1 MPHAV
6 PPSARRTAIV
16 AVLSVIVM
24 IVAAGAALV
33 IGVSS
38 VSGTAAIG
46 DVLSHLGIG
55 HTSLNDVQDAIVW
68 DLRAPRVA
76 MALVVGAMLAVAGG
90 SYQGVFR
97 NPLADP
103 YLLGIAAGAG
113 LGATIAITR
122 IGNPASS
129 GIPTFTPWL
138 AFGGAMA
145 AVALTWSI
153 GGRGGRNTAATLV
166 LAGVAVSSLLTSV
179 QTYLQQS
186 SSSSSIESV
195 YLWLLGSLSGAS
207 WAQVWLIIPYVVMCT
222 LVCIASGRALDVLSV
237 GDMESRALGLPVSRV
252 RFLVIVASSF
262 GTAAVVS
269 VVGLVGFVGLIV
281 PHVVR
286 LTVGTSYRRI
296 LPLCVTFGATFLVLA
311 DSVARSAL
319 SGAEI
324 PLGVVTALIG
334 APVFVI
340 ILNIS
345 RRPTT

>member
-1 MPHAV
+1 MA
-6 PPSARRTAIV
+6 AI
-16 AVLSVIVM
+16 SIVTT
-24 IVAAGAALV
+24 IAAATLALV
-33 IGVSS
+33 VGVSN
-38 VSGTAAIG
+38 VPWTDAVG

-55 HTSLNDVQDAIVW
+55 HSALNQVQDAIVW

-122 IGNPASS
+122 LAGSNAQ
-129 GIPTFTPWL
+129 GVPTYTPWL

-153 GGRGGRNTAATLV
+153 GGRSRRTSAATLV
-166 LAGVAVSSLLTSV
+166 LAGVAVSSLLTSL

-186 SSSSSIESV
+186 SSSAHVETV
-195 YLWLLGSLSGAS
+195 YLWLLGSLSGAT
-207 WAQVWLIIPYVVMCT
+207 WAQVWLIVPYVAVCS
-222 LVCIASGRALDVLSV
+222 LVCVLSGRALDVLSV
-237 GDMESRALGLPVSRV
+237 GDVESRSLGLPVSRV
-252 RFLVIVASSF
+252 RLLVILASSL

-269 VVGLVGFVGLIV
+269 VVGLVGFVGLII

-296 LPLCVTFGATFLVLA
+296 LPLSITFGATFLVLA
-311 DSVARSAL
+311 DTVARSVL
-319 SGAEI
+319 SGGEI

-334 APVFVI
+334 SPVFVI
-340 ILNIS
+340 ILRTTN
-345 RRPTT
+345 RPTI